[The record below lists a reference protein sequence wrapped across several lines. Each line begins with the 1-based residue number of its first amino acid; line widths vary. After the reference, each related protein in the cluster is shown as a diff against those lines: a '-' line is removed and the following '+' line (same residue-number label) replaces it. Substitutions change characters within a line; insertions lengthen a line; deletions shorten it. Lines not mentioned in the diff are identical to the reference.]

1 MPINKTNANADTDL
15 SMSASPL
22 WARKIEAIRNAAK
35 GGASRRLTNSMATR
49 ADGSLAAELCEIDRR
64 CSTERHCDAH
74 RLDCA

>member
-35 GGASRRLTNSMATR
+35 GGASRRLTNSMTTARTAR
-49 ADGSLAAELCEIDRR
+49 APPNFVK
-64 CSTERHCDAH
+64 
-74 RLDCA
+74 